1 MKDLY
6 GMAALL
12 IDKYCFFPH
21 FPFGKQHLSSPQVE
35 QSVASTKHDGNI
47 SIYVHEES
55 CTHEIQVH

>member
-1 MKDLY
+1 
-6 GMAALL
+6 MAALL